1 MKENLIKKM
10 SEEDLEGIQTIDSFS
25 LYPWPMGIW
34 IEEYKNPTSYC
45 YVMKSEEENQI
56 IGFICFRIVS
66 EESELFNLG
75 VHPKHRSRGI
85 GKELMNFYIN
95 FCKERGVR
103 SFFLEVSVENL
114 SALRL
119 YQGLQYQFIGNRRK
133 FYSGKVDAWVMRRS
147 F

>member
-1 MKENLIKKM
+1 MKENLIKKV
-10 SEEDLEGIQTIDSFS
+10 SEEDLKGIQTIDSFS
-25 LYPWPMGIW
+25 PYPWPMGIW
-34 IEEYKNPTSYC
+34 MEEYKDPTSYC
-45 YVMKSEEENQI
+45 YVRKSEEENQI
-56 IGFICFRIVS
+56 VGFICFRIVG
-66 EESELFNLG
+66 EESELLNLG
-75 VHPKHRSRGI
+75 VHPKYRSRGI

-103 SFFLEVSVENL
+103 SFFLEVSVENM

-119 YQGLQYQFIGNRRK
+119 YQGLQYQIMGTRRK